1 MAFTFFF
8 RDQHTLQQIV
18 DELVP
23 RVMGRSKI
31 KVWDAGCASGQEPYT
46 FAILL
51 REKMGKHIF
60 RNVKIYATDI
70 DISNQFGKIIE
81 DGIYPYQELQRI
93 PKELFEKYFH
103 EYSTDAF
110 QIDTDLR
117 NKMTYKRESLLSLQP
132 VSHDLS
138 LIICK
143 NVLLHQQADERVA
156 IIKMFHQSLA
166 PQGLLV
172 MEQTQKMPEE
182 TAHLFKQVV
191 SHAQI
196 FEKIETHS

>member
-31 KVWDAGCASGQEPYT
+31 KIWDAGCASGQEPFT

-60 RNVKIYATDI
+60 RNVKIFATDI

-81 DGIYPYQELQRI
+81 EGVYPYQELQRI

-103 EYSTDAF
+103 GYKEDLF
-110 QIDTDLR
+110 QIDADLR
-117 NKMTYKRESLLSLQP
+117 NKMTYKRESLLTLQP
-132 VSHDLS
+132 ISQDLS

-166 PQGLLV
+166 PQGLLA

-182 TAHLFKQVV
+182 TALLFKQVV
-191 SHAQI
+191 NHAQI
-196 FEKIETHS
+196 FEKIEYPS